1 VLLEQPTNPLILH
14 NLRSRF
20 VADKIYTRIGSI
32 IIAINPFKPLP
43 LYTEAY
49 ITKIRNR

>member
-1 VLLEQPTNPLILH
+1 MEEPTNPLILH

-20 VADKIYTRIGSI
+20 MTDKIYTRIGSI
-32 IIAINPFKPLP
+32 IIAVNPFKALP

-49 ITKIRNR
+49 VTKIKNK